1 MANEK
6 KEDNLFVEKTTIK
19 KVQIVKPCEIANT
32 GKKPIF
38 VRTERLFDH
47 TITKWNFLEL
57 GSDLLHYLCK
67 LLFLQKY

>member
-32 GKKPIF
+32 GK
-38 VRTERLFDH
+38 
-47 TITKWNFLEL
+47 NQFL
-57 GSDLLHYLCK
+57 
-67 LLFLQKY
+67 